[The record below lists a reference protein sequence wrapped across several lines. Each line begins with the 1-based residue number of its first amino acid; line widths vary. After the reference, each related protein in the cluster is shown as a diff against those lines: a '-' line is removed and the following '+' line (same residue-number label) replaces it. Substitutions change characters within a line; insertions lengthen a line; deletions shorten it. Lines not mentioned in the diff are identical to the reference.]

1 MLTYAATNL
10 PPGLGINAASGL
22 ITGTIGATAAPGPYA
37 VSITVRD
44 GATVDATD
52 TFSWT
57 VTEVAP
63 PNQEPTFDQNLGNR
77 TDPEG
82 TLINLDAGAT
92 DLDGDPLTYAATNLP
107 GGLSINV
114 NTGLI
119 SGTIN
124 ASAAASSPYAVS
136 ITVRDGA
143 TVDATDI
150 FTWTV
155 TDVVAPNQEPT
166 FDQDLLDRTS
176 LEGTLISLDAGATDL
191 DGDPLTYAATNLP
204 AGLSINPTTG
214 LISGT
219 IAFTA
224 APGPY
229 AVSITVRD
237 GATVD
242 ATDTF
247 SWTVTDVTP
256 PAGITLR
263 SVSYGSNNAVVTS
276 IVATRPAGVV
286 AGDVLLASI
295 DTRGSSVVT
304 APAGWTLVR
313 MDLNASSLRKSTY
326 VRVATGSEPATY
338 TWTFSGSRLAAAV
351 IHAYSG
357 VDTTTPVDV
366 VGGQVN
372 ASGTAVTAPSITTT
386 VANTM
391 LVGFFAKQSSG
402 TWTPPAGM
410 TERGEINGTGGTQTT
425 SATGV
430 DALQAAIGPTGTRV
444 ATASSAA
451 LNIGHLVA
459 LRPAAGGPPP
469 VNQEPTFDQNLG
481 NRTDPEGTL
490 INLDAGATD
499 LDGDPLTYA
508 ATNLPGGLSINV
520 DTGLISGTINAS
532 AAASSPYA
540 VSITVRDGATVDATD
555 IFTWTVTDV
564 VAPNQEPTFD
574 QDLLDRTSLEGTLIS
589 LDAGATDLDGDPLTY
604 AATNLPAGLPSTRPR
619 GSSAAPSRSPRPRD
633 RTPCRSP
640 CATARP
646 STPPTRSAGR
656 SPT

>member
-1 MLTYAATNL
+1 M
-10 PPGLGINAASGL
+10 
-22 ITGTIGATAAPGPYA
+22 
-37 VSITVRD
+37 
-44 GATVDATD
+44 
-52 TFSWT
+52 
-57 VTEVAP
+57 
-63 PNQEPTFDQNLGNR
+63 
-77 TDPEG
+77 
-82 TLINLDAGAT
+82 
-92 DLDGDPLTYAATNLP
+92 
-107 GGLSINV
+107 
-114 NTGLI
+114 
-119 SGTIN
+119 
-124 ASAAASSPYAVS
+124 
-136 ITVRDGA
+136 
-143 TVDATDI
+143 
-150 FTWTV
+150 
-155 TDVVAPNQEPT
+155 
-166 FDQDLLDRTS
+166 
-176 LEGTLISLDAGATDL
+176 
-191 DGDPLTYAATNLP
+191 
-204 AGLSINPTTG
+204 
-214 LISGT
+214 
-219 IAFTA
+219 
-224 APGPY
+224 
-229 AVSITVRD
+229 RD

-386 VANTM
+386 VPNTM

-459 LRPAAGGPPP
+459 LRPAP
-469 VNQEPTFDQNLG
+469 
-481 NRTDPEGTL
+481 
-490 INLDAGATD
+490 
-499 LDGDPLTYA
+499 
-508 ATNLPGGLSINV
+508 
-520 DTGLISGTINAS
+520 
-532 AAASSPYA
+532 
-540 VSITVRDGATVDATD
+540 
-555 IFTWTVTDV
+555 
-564 VAPNQEPTFD
+564 
-574 QDLLDRTSLEGTLIS
+574 
-589 LDAGATDLDGDPLTY
+589 
-604 AATNLPAGLPSTRPR
+604 
-619 GSSAAPSRSPRPRD
+619 
-633 RTPCRSP
+633 
-640 CATARP
+640 
-646 STPPTRSAGR
+646 
-656 SPT
+656 